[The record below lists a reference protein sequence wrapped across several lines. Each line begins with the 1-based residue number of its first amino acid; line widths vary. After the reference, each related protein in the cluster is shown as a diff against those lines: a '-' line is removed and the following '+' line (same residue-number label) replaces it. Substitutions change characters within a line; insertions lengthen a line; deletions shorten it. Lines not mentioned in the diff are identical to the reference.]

1 MLHDTL
7 ALTGRLMKHIT
18 RSIDTVITT
27 ALMPVAFLLLFRFVF
42 GGAVVGSLPADAN
55 YTNYLIPGIVIMT
68 IGSSVAYT
76 TLRVYNDMSK
86 GITSRLR
93 TMPISRSAVL
103 WAHVLTSLV
112 SILLTLV
119 LVIAIAFAVG
129 FRPEA
134 SFGDWLGIA
143 GITVLVTLALTW
155 LAVIPGMTATSA
167 EASGA
172 YAYPLIF
179 LPFLSSAFVPTE
191 TMPGPLRWFAE
202 NQPFTSV
209 IDTLR
214 NLIEGQPVGNAI
226 WVALA
231 WIVGVGALCYVIAVR
246 TFATKR

>member
-18 RSIDTVITT
+18 RSVDTIITT

-42 GGAVVGSLPADAN
+42 GGAVQGSLPDGAN

-68 IGSSVAYT
+68 IGSSIAYT

-93 TMPISRSAVL
+93 TMPISRPAVL

-119 LVIAIAFAVG
+119 LVVAIAFAVG

-134 SFGDWLGIA
+134 SFLGWLGIA
-143 GITVLVTLALTW
+143 GITVLVTLSLTW

-214 NLIEGQPVGNAI
+214 HLIEGQAVGNAI

-231 WIVGVGALCYVIAVR
+231 WIVGVGLLCYVIAVR
-246 TFATKR
+246 KFSAKN